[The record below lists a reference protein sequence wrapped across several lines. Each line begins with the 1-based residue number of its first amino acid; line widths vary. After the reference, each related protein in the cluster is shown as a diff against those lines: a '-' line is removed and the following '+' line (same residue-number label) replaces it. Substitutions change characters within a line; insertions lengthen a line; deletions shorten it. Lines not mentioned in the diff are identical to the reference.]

1 MPELAAETPEPAIE
15 RPKPACERPGLT
27 IERPEP
33 VSERPEPASEK
44 PGLASKGSQGGN
56 TYIGMYKLYIGMD
69 GRDIQIPPVFY
80 RTSSPLVHTGAAAL
94 LT

>member
-15 RPKPACERPGLT
+15 RPKPACGRPGLT

-44 PGLASKGSQGGN
+44 PGLASKGPQGGH
-56 TYIGMYKLYIGMD
+56 TYIGTD
-69 GRDIQIPPVFY
+69 GQDVQIPLVCY
-80 RTSSPLVHTGAAAL
+80 RTLSPPVPSSAAAYKA
-94 LT
+94 